1 MMMLKMLMMIDEGF
15 PANSRPVTGEYQGEY
30 RPLVVRS
37 SPLAR
42 IQIQN
47 MEIWAIFKSTL

>member
-1 MMMLKMLMMIDEGF
+1 MLMMIDEGF